1 MGPRGTLDFGRPEA
15 HTWSMST
22 DAISSVVSA
31 ISGSS
36 PTASIA
42 VALLNQADSAEQQAV
57 TTLFSSLGI
66 GRNVNASA

>member
-1 MGPRGTLDFGRPEA
+1 
-15 HTWSMST
+15 MST
-22 DAISSVVSA
+22 NGLASVVSA

-42 VALLNQADSAEQQAV
+42 VALLNNADTAEKTAV

-66 GRNVNASA
+66 GRNVDASA

>member
-1 MGPRGTLDFGRPEA
+1 MAVMGDPEDLRFAPSPGR
-15 HTWSMST
+15 
-22 DAISSVVSA
+22 A

-42 VALLNQADSAEQQAV
+42 VALLDQADASEKQAV

-66 GRNVNASA
+66 GRNVDASV

>member
-1 MGPRGTLDFGRPEA
+1 MD
-15 HTWSMST
+15 ST
-22 DAISSVVSA
+22 SALSSVVSA

-42 VALLNQADSAEQQAV
+42 VALLNQADASDQQAV

-66 GRNVNASA
+66 GRNVDASV

>member
-1 MGPRGTLDFGRPEA
+1 MTSPAL
-15 HTWSMST
+15 
-22 DAISSVVSA
+22 SSVVSA